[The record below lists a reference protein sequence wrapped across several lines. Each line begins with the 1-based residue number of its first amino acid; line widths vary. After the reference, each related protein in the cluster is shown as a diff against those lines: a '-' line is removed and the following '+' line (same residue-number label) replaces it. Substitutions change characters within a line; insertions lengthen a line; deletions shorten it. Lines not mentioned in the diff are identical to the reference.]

1 MEYLLITICQFIGI
15 GFQVALKVLELD
27 KKFPD
32 DSLQDVLK
40 QFWLSDKITL
50 IISGLIV
57 FANLVIHF
65 IVAEY
70 TTLETTIPNYA
81 LYNFGIALIL
91 GYAGQRIVYHYLGK
105 AENVLIKKADKL
117 DNI

>member
-1 MEYLLITICQFIGI
+1 MEYILITICQIIGV
-15 GFQVALKVLELD
+15 GFQVGLKALELD

-32 DSLQDVLK
+32 DSLSDVFKALWK
-40 QFWLSDKITL
+40 SDKITL
-50 IISGLIV
+50 FLSGLII

-70 TTLETTIPNYA
+70 TDLETVIPNYA
-81 LYNFGIALIL
+81 LYNFGVALVL

-117 DNI
+117 G